1 MVNSKLDDNELTTHF
16 KTSTLKQINIRNNE
30 MTFTVN
36 NSNDGSKGGNH
47 RETFIAEMERP

>member
-1 MVNSKLDDNELTTHF
+1 MFKKSKLDDNELPSHF

-36 NSNDGSKGGNH
+36 K
-47 RETFIAEMERP
+47 F